1 MLRPLGNPYYNAP
14 LRPVYSTFKL
24 ILAHRG
30 STVHTLGGYI
40 VKYAPREYA
49 VLIADIVL
57 LTCTSTC
64 IHSKPSRIT
73 GGRLLYLPAE
83 FRVLNPSDSIL
94 TFKQ

>member
-1 MLRPLGNPYYNAP
+1 MLRPLGTPYYNAP

-30 STVHTLGGYI
+30 TVHTLGGYI
-40 VKYAPREYA
+40 VEYVPREYA
-49 VLIADIVL
+49 VLIAEIHL
-57 LTCTSTC
+57 LTYTSTC
-64 IHSKPSRIT
+64 IPSKPSRIT

-83 FRVLNPSDSIL
+83 FRVLNLPDSIL

>member
-30 STVHTLGGYI
+30 TVHTPGGYI
-40 VKYAPREYA
+40 VKYAPRKYA
-49 VLIADIVL
+49 VLIADIHL
-57 LTCTSTC
+57 LTYTSTS